1 MALTKTP
8 KEILFTEPVK
18 ETFHPPPPMEERQ
31 GPQSD
36 KWCDF
41 HEAYG
46 HDTDNCKSLMR
57 EIIAKIKAGELNH
70 LLPGKQ
76 YRRNDPNKR
85 FAWQGKVRHGERRDW
100 NRKEERED
108 ERDPTP
114 EMHIKFIWNEVEENE
129 TDGERRTEHWMYA
142 PIIFHTIPN
151 WCLSEEPVVILAVI
165 ANRSITRIYT
175 DTGSEAD
182 LLYLHCFK
190 DYPFSVKD
198 RLHYTNLKI
207 AGITGQS
214 MRAVGK
220 VKLDVTLGTHPL
232 VRTEIVD
239 FTILD
244 GRSRFNAL
252 FGRRTLR
259 KFRAITSTPHAELR
273 FPTPNG
279 VAVIRS
285 EYVGPAR
292 ERSVVYEAQ
301 GNFVRGGSTRQFFN
315 RNDVN
320 GISNHPKCGSLKR
333 HATRC
338 TEDSMLT

>member
-1 MALTKTP
+1 
-8 KEILFTEPVK
+8 
-18 ETFHPPPPMEERQ
+18 MEEHQ

-41 HEAYG
+41 HKAYG

-57 EIIAKIKAGELNH
+57 KIIAKIKAGELNH

-76 YRRNDPNKR
+76 FRRNDPNNR
-85 FAWQGKVRHGERRDW
+85 FAWQGKVRHGGLRDW
-100 NRKEERED
+100 NRKD
-108 ERDPTP
+108 ERDPTR
-114 EMHIKFIWNEVEENE
+114 EMHIKVIWNEVEENE
-129 TDGERRTEHWMYA
+129 TGGERMTEQWMYA

-151 WCLSEEPVVILAVI
+151 WRLSEEPVVILAVI

-182 LLYLHCFK
+182 LLYLHHFK

-198 RLHYTNLKI
+198 RLRYTNLKI
-207 AGITGQS
+207 AGITGDS
-214 MRAVGK
+214 ITAVGK
-220 VKLDVTLGTHPL
+220 VKLDVTLETHPL

-259 KFRAITSTPHAELR
+259 KFGAITSTLHAELR

-279 VAVIRS
+279 VAVIHS
-285 EYVGPAR
+285 EYVGLAR

-301 GNFVRGGSTRQFFN
+301 GNFFRGGSSRQLFN
-315 RNDVN
+315 KNDVN
-320 GISNHPKCGSLKR
+320 GYFKPPKMW
-333 HATRC
+333 
-338 TEDSMLT
+338 EP